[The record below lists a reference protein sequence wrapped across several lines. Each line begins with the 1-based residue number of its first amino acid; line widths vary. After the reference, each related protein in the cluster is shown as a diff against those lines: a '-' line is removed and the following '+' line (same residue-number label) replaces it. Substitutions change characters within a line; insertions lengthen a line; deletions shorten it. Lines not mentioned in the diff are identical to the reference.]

1 MAYCENC
8 INAVESNLP
17 EGGLYCMLFRS
28 LCGDTIGCSNGVD
41 GKRKAKTNADR
52 IRAMTDEEL
61 AMEICT
67 DFGGIPWCKNI
78 PECQDS
84 LCVGCVVKWLKQEAE
99 E

>member
-1 MAYCENC
+1 MAYCKNC

-61 AMEICT
+61 AQYMTEV
-67 DFGGIPWCKNI
+67 
-78 PECQDS
+78 QMYR
-84 LCVGCVVKWLKQEAE
+84 GCPNDGAMDCRDNCAVCWLDWLKQEVE
-99 E
+99 